1 MSINFISFK
10 DSDETRKMHTKS
22 DNIKVIIASETNYI
36 VEELRE
42 SLLQNYHNNRKK
54 KSLKGS
60 EFVRDS
66 VYLLYYQL

>member
-54 KSLKGS
+54 KNH
-60 EFVRDS
+60 
-66 VYLLYYQL
+66 

>member
-54 KSLKGS
+54 KIIERK
-60 EFVRDS
+60 
-66 VYLLYYQL
+66 